1 MASPSEDMWDAD
13 DLSRKE
19 LQTVLKGWGLPS
31 SGTNAALRQRYT
43 GEMDKRMYI
52 SQLQQQHGNSLTPT
66 KRWSTPTCLPVGTAA
81 SAAPYPQP
89 VSKTKNKKPPL
100 DEKRLKRYRS
110 VAPAPVQQRI
120 SRAKTQ
126 RMYLVKRG
134 EIQHGQEGCCNSCDF
149 VVLGSTGNVYTVT
162 IEKVPHCT
170 CPDHARGN
178 LCKHILFVLLKVMS
192 IDSQSPLIFQAAW
205 MESELRDMFAQFE
218 ARLRH
223 LSGASA
229 SVTIMANAT
238 VRHAFAQMEQ
248 GHDLEEIVNDT
259 KVARKAVEED
269 DCPICFDAMSSSEA
283 TTFCRARCGKCVV
296 FWYQSGLLV
305 FC

>member
-1 MASPSEDMWDAD
+1 MASSSQEMRDAD

-19 LQTVLKGWGLPS
+19 LQTELKRWGLPS
-31 SGTNAALRQRYT
+31 SGTNAALRQRYSS
-43 GEMDKRMYI
+43 ELEKKRSL
-52 SQLQQQHGNSLTPT
+52 SQLQPQHGKSLTPT
-66 KRWSTPTCLPVGTAA
+66 KLWSMPTCLPVGTAA
-81 SAAPYPQP
+81 PAAPYSSP
-89 VSKTKNKKPPL
+89 VSNTKNKKLPPE
-100 DEKRLKRYRS
+100 EKRLKRYRS
-110 VAPAPVQQRI
+110 FAPAAVQQRI

-126 RMYLVKRG
+126 RMYLIKRG
-134 EIQHGQEGCCNSCDF
+134 DIQHGQEGATCSSCQF
-149 VVLGSTGNVYTVT
+149 VVLGSTGNVYTVA
-162 IEKVPHCT
+162 IQNVPNCT

-205 MESELRDMFAQFE
+205 LESELRDMFAQFE

-229 SVTIMANAT
+229 SAIMANAT
-238 VRHAFAQMEQ
+238 VRKAFAKMEQ
-248 GHDLEEIVNDT
+248 GHDLEEIVKDT

-283 TTFCRARCGKCVV
+283 TTFCRARCGKCDH
-296 FWYQSGLLV
+296 FLEG
-305 FC
+305 